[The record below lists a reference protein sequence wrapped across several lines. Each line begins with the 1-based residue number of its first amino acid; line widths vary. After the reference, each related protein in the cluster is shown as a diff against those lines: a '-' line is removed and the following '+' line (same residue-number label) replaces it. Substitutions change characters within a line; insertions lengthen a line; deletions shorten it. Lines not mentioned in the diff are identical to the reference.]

1 MFWKI
6 GVVRGAKWDI
16 GVGEGQGRD
25 WGLSGKARGG
35 WENEDIAGVARG
47 SMRVAGGD
55 RCRANYKSYFIA

>member
-55 RCRANYKSYFIA
+55 S